1 MIRRPPRSP
10 LFPYTTLSRSPSWG
24 TVSRAPAS
32 SSGHDFGDAG
42 GIRGVRAH
50 APELEAIGIRD
61 ERRAE
66 PQRVTHE
73 PRGGARLLGCGGVQV
88 CADDVAPDRKSTRLN
103 SSHSQ
108 IPYAVFGLK

>member
-1 MIRRPPRSP
+1 M
-10 LFPYTTLSRSPSWG
+10 TSREMASRETPSWG

-50 APELEAIGIRD
+50 APELEAIGMRD

-66 PQRVTHE
+66 PQGATHE
-73 PRGGARLLGCGGVQV
+73 PRGGARPRGGGAVQLGAAEGGPR
-88 CADDVAPDRKSTRLN
+88 ATARARLAFRAPLR
-103 SSHSQ
+103 
-108 IPYAVFGLK
+108 GL